1 MAASPSTPAPAPKL
15 KPYRPY
21 IAVVRLIRITGA
33 VVASVS
39 LLALI
44 AGVFMAIHIT
54 ISNPDTEGWI
64 KGLLI
69 LAPIIVFGI
78 LFLLGYSMYMTV
90 DGTTLSYFVFLFS
103 LMVGIA
109 FFQFLPIQL
118 PASMENSIQTNL
130 PSVHFGPWLGIAYR
144 AAFALIAFFV
154 FYAMIEGYLHRA
166 MGFGVPVRRGIRKS
180 GPKADPFDKTSQ
192 SKGRTA

>member
-130 PSVHFGPWLGIAYR
+130 PSVHFGPWCLSCGFR
-144 AAFALIAFFV
+144 A
-154 FYAMIEGYLHRA
+154 HRVLRLLRHDRGLSSSSHGLRRSGA
-166 MGFGVPVRRGIRKS
+166 PGHPEVR
-180 GPKADPFDKTSQ
+180 TQ
-192 SKGRTA
+192 SRSLR